1 VGVAWNGIRAKEG
14 SVRIEVRGRN
24 TEVTDELRR
33 HVEKRFAR
41 IGKQVSELA
50 VLEVELTEE
59 RNPSIADSQVAEAT
73 LHLKRVTLR
82 AREASPEMLHSIHEV
97 AEDLRRQVKKHRD
110 KRRKR
115 NQTRRLISRL
125 RRRPA

>member
-1 VGVAWNGIRAKEG
+1 
-14 SVRIEVRGRN
+14 VRIEVRGRN
-24 TEVTDELRR
+24 TEVTEELRE

-41 IGKQVSELA
+41 IGKQVSALA
-50 VLEVELTEE
+50 VLEVELMEE

-82 AREASPEMLHSIHEV
+82 AREASPEMLHSIHAI

-115 NQTRRLISRL
+115 NETRRLMSRL

>member
-1 VGVAWNGIRAKEG
+1 M
-14 SVRIEVRGRN
+14 RIEVRGRN
-24 TEVTDELRR
+24 VEVTDELRQ

-41 IGKQVSELA
+41 IGRQVSEHA
-50 VLEVELTEE
+50 VVEVELSAE
-59 RNPSIADSQVAEAT
+59 RNPAIADNQVAEAT

-97 AEDLRRQVKKHRD
+97 AEDVRRQVKRHRE

-115 NQTRRLISRL
+115 NQTRRMMARL
-125 RRRPA
+125 RDREA

>member
-1 VGVAWNGIRAKEG
+1 
-14 SVRIEVRGRN
+14 VRIEVRGRN

-41 IGKQVSELA
+41 IGRQVSSLA
-50 VLEVELTEE
+50 LVEVELTEE
-59 RNPSIADSQVAEAT
+59 RNPSITDSQVAEAT

-82 AREASPEMLHSIHEV
+82 AREASPDMLHSIHEI

-115 NQTRRLISRL
+115 NQTRRLMARL
-125 RRRPA
+125 RRQPARTESPATELATKSR

>member
-1 VGVAWNGIRAKEG
+1 VLHSTKGD

-24 TEVTDELRR
+24 LEVTDELRG

-41 IGKQVSELA
+41 IGKQVSDLA
-50 VLEVELTEE
+50 VLEVELSEE
-59 RNPSIADSQVAEAT
+59 RNPAIADRQVAEAT

-82 AREASPEMLHSIHEV
+82 ARETSPEMLHSIHEI

-115 NQTRRLISRL
+115 NETRRLMARL

>member
-1 VGVAWNGIRAKEG
+1 M
-14 SVRIEVRGRN
+14 RIEVRGRN

-41 IGKQVSELA
+41 IGKQVSEHA
-50 VLEVELTEE
+50 VLEVELREE
-59 RNPSIADSQVAEAT
+59 RNPSISDSRVAEAT

-82 AREASPEMLHSIHEV
+82 ASEASPEMLHSIHET
-97 AEDLRRQVKKHRD
+97 AEDLRRQVKRHRE

-115 NQTRRLISRL
+115 HQTRRLMEGL
-125 RRRPA
+125 RRGTA